1 MQFVVVGEDDTVGR
15 LLRDGEVVGFSELVG
30 DAVARMRVGRYD
42 VGHSK
47 SFLSSPGAEVV
58 GCVVIVGKRVGEGE
72 VGA

>member
-47 SFLSSPGAEVV
+47 SFLSSPGAE
-58 GCVVIVGKRVGEGE
+58 
-72 VGA
+72 A